1 MVMLP
6 IMRYR
11 QPHLWKKK
19 RTIVNKQ
26 KKKGRKKITY
36 ENMFGIF
43 KTDSNYVAQPDLELA
58 ILLFLT
64 PRCCWDF
71 RDSLPSPA

>member
-1 MVMLP
+1 MLFQKKIRTKRNMVMLP

-26 KKKGRKKITY
+26 KKGRKK
-36 ENMFGIF
+36 EN
-43 KTDSNYVAQPDLELA
+43 YL
-58 ILLFLT
+58 
-64 PRCCWDF
+64 
-71 RDSLPSPA
+71 